1 MHLSHHATV
10 ELQPGASL
18 LSVALI
24 IAASAL
30 LAFVI
35 EPHVDTPA
43 ATPHAH
49 HVVVSAAA
57 PSPPRARR

>member
-1 MHLSHHATV
+1 MHLLPHAA
-10 ELQPGASL
+10 EPQPRASL

-35 EPHVDTPA
+35 EPHVAKPA
-43 ATPHAH
+43 AVPHVHHAIATPG
-49 HVVVSAAA
+49 
-57 PSPPRARR
+57 R